1 MAASKISFKRRAQLT
16 LRDMKRGIPLYIM
29 IAPFMLLFFVFVVYP
44 VLKAIWFSFTD
55 FNVLEKANFV
65 GLRNYQKLFLDDTN
79 FITAIKNTFIIAVIV
94 GPGGYIMSFLLAWM
108 INELPHKVGTVLT
121 VIFYAPSMAGT
132 AVVAVFAQIFSN
144 DSNGYLNAILRN
156 LGITDEAILWLS
168 DADVVM
174 VVVILD
180 AFLRSLGMNDP
191 ILWLSDKE
199 FIIVVVIL
207 ASLWMSMGVGFLS
220 FVAGIK
226 GVDEAQYEAGAIDGI
241 RNRWQELWYITL
253 PNMKP
258 QLLFGAVM
266 TITGSL
272 SVGSIGD
279 SLVGFPSPNYAS
291 HTIVNHLND
300 YGSIRMEMGY
310 ASAIAVILFLI
321 MIVCNGLIQKLL
333 RKVGT

>member
-1 MAASKISFKRRAQLT
+1 MAANKISLKRRAELT
-16 LRDMKRGIPLYIM
+16 LRDMKRGIPLYLM
-29 IAPFMLLFFVFVVYP
+29 IAPFMILFFVFVVYP

-55 FNVLEKANFV
+55 YNVLEKANFV
-65 GLRNYQKLFLDDTN
+65 GLRNYQKLFLDDST

-121 VIFYAPSMAGT
+121 VIFYAPSMAGA
-132 AVVAVFAQIFSN
+132 AVVTVFAQIFSN
-144 DSNGYLNAILRN
+144 DSNGYLNAFLRN
-156 LGITDEAILWLS
+156 
-168 DADVVM
+168 
-174 VVVILD
+174 
-180 AFLRSLGMNDP
+180 LGMNDP
-191 ILWLSDKE
+191 ILWLSDSKYVM
-199 FIIVVVIL
+199 VVVIL

-279 SLVGFPSPNYAS
+279 SLVGFPSPNYAT
-291 HTIVNHLND
+291 HTIVNHLTD
-300 YGSIRMEMGY
+300 YGSLRMEMGY

-321 MIVCNGLIQKLL
+321 MILCNGLIQKLL

>member
-1 MAASKISFKRRAQLT
+1 MAANKISMKRKAQLT
-16 LRDMKRGIPLYIM
+16 LRDMKRSIPLYIM
-29 IAPFMLLFFVFVVYP
+29 IAPFMLLFAVFVVYP
-44 VLKAIWFSFTD
+44 VLKAMWYSFTD
-55 FNVLEKANFV
+55 YNVLEKANFV
-65 GLRNYQKLFLDDTN
+65 GLRNYKRLFLDDST
-79 FITAIKNTFIIAVIV
+79 FITAIKNTFIIAVLV
-94 GPGGYIMSFLLAWM
+94 GPGGYILSFLLAWM

-132 AVVAVFAQIFSN
+132 AVITVFAQIFSN

-156 LGITDEAILWLS
+156 LGITQKAILWLS
-168 DADVVM
+168 DSDY
-174 VVVILD
+174 VI
-180 AFLRSLGMNDP
+180 
-191 ILWLSDKE
+191 I
-199 FIIVVVIL
+199 VVIL

-266 TITGSL
+266 TITSSL
-272 SVGSIGD
+272 SVGAIGD

-321 MIVCNGLIQKLL
+321 MIICNMLIQKLL

>member
-132 AVVAVFAQIFSN
+132 AVISVFTQIFSN
-144 DSNGYLNAILRN
+144 DSNGYLN
-156 LGITDEAILWLS
+156 
-168 DADVVM
+168 
-174 VVVILD
+174 

-226 GVDEAQYEAGAIDGI
+226 GVDEGQYEAGAIDGI

>member
-1 MAASKISFKRRAQLT
+1 MAANKISFKRRAQLT
-16 LRDMKRGIPLYIM
+16 LRDMKRSIPLYAM

-55 FNVLEKANFV
+55 YNVLEKANFV
-65 GLRNYQKLFLDDTN
+65 GLRNYKKLFLDDST

-108 INELPHKVGTVLT
+108 INELPHKIGTVLT

-132 AVVAVFAQIFSN
+132 AVITVFAQIFSN

-156 LGITDEAILWLS
+156 LGITNEAILWLS
-168 DADVVM
+168 DADV
-174 VVVILD
+174 
-180 AFLRSLGMNDP
+180 
-191 ILWLSDKE
+191 
-199 FIIVVVIL
+199 IIVVVIL

-241 RNRWQELWYITL
+241 RNRWQELWYVTL

-266 TITGSL
+266 TITSSL

-279 SLVGFPSPNYAS
+279 SLVGIPSPNYAT

-321 MIVCNGLIQKLL
+321 MILCNMLIQRLL

>member
-1 MAASKISFKRRAQLT
+1 MAKNNVPFKRRMSLT
-16 LRDMKRGIPLYIM
+16 LRDMKRCIPLYLM
-29 IAPFMLLFFVFVVYP
+29 IAPFMILFVVFVVYP
-44 VLKAIWFSFTD
+44 VLMAIWYSFTD
-55 FNVLEKANFV
+55 YNVLEKANFI
-65 GLRNYQKLFLDDTN
+65 GFDNYRKLFLDDDT

-94 GPGGYIMSFLLAWM
+94 GPGGYVLSFLLAWM
-108 INELPHKVGTVLT
+108 INELPHKLGVVLT

-132 AVVAVFAQIFSN
+132 AVVAVFRQIFS
-144 DSNGYLNAILRN
+144 DDASGYLNAILRN
-156 LGITDEAILWLS
+156 LGITKEAILWLS
-168 DADVVM
+168 DSKYVM
-174 VVVILD
+174 LVVV
-180 AFLRSLGMNDP
+180 
-191 ILWLSDKE
+191 
-199 FIIVVVIL
+199 L
-207 ASLWMSMGVGFLS
+207 ASLWTSLGVGFLS

-241 RNRWQELWYITL
+241 KNRWQELWYITL

-266 TITGSL
+266 TITSSL
-272 SVGSIGD
+272 SVGAYGD
-279 SLVGFPSPNYAS
+279 MIVGFPSPNYAP

-321 MIVCNGLIQKLL
+321 MIICNMLIQKIL

>member
-1 MAASKISFKRRAQLT
+1 MAAKKISFKRRAQLT
-16 LRDMKRGIPLYIM
+16 LRDMKRGIPLYVM
-29 IAPFMLLFFVFVVYP
+29 IAPFMILFAMFVVYP

-55 FNVLEKANFV
+55 YNVLEKANFV
-65 GLRNYQKLFLDDTN
+65 GLRNYKKLFLEDST
-79 FITAIKNTFIIAVIV
+79 FMTAIKNTFVIAVIV
-94 GPGGYIMSFLLAWM
+94 GPGGYVLSYLLAWM
-108 INELPHKVGTVLT
+108 INELPHKIGTVLT

-132 AVVAVFAQIFSN
+132 AVITVFAQIFSN
-144 DSNGYLNAILRN
+144 DSNGYLNAILRK
-156 LGITDEAILWLS
+156 LGITQEAILWLS
-168 DADVVM
+168 D
-174 VVVILD
+174 
-180 AFLRSLGMNDP
+180 
-191 ILWLSDKE
+191 SDYV
-199 FIIVVVIL
+199 IVVVIL

-272 SVGSIGD
+272 SVGDIGN

-321 MIVCNGLIQKLL
+321 MIICNMLIQKLL

>member
-1 MAASKISFKRRAQLT
+1 MAANKISFKRRAQLT
-16 LRDMKRGIPLYIM
+16 LRDMKRSIPLYIM
-29 IAPFMLLFFVFVVYP
+29 IAPFMLLFAVFVVYP
-44 VLKAIWFSFTD
+44 VLKAIWYSFTD
-55 FNVLEKANFV
+55 YNVLEKANFV
-65 GLRNYQKLFLDDTN
+65 GLRNYKRLFLDDST
-79 FITAIKNTFIIAVIV
+79 FITAIKNTFIIAVMV
-94 GPGGYIMSFLLAWM
+94 GPGGYILSYLLAWM

-132 AVVAVFAQIFSN
+132 AVITVFAQIFSN

-156 LGITDEAILWLS
+156 LGITQEAILWLS
-168 DADVVM
+168 DSEY
-174 VVVILD
+174 VI
-180 AFLRSLGMNDP
+180 
-191 ILWLSDKE
+191 I
-199 FIIVVVIL
+199 VVIL

-266 TITGSL
+266 TITSSL

-279 SLVGFPSPNYAS
+279 SLVGFPSPN
-291 HTIVNHLND
+291 
-300 YGSIRMEMGY
+300 
-310 ASAIAVILFLI
+310 
-321 MIVCNGLIQKLL
+321 
-333 RKVGT
+333 

>member
-1 MAASKISFKRRAQLT
+1 MAANKISLKRRAELT
-16 LRDMKRGIPLYIM
+16 LRDMKRAIPLYIM
-29 IAPFMLLFFVFVVYP
+29 IAPFMILFFIFVVYP

-55 FNVLEKANFV
+55 YNVLEKANFV
-65 GLRNYQKLFLDDTN
+65 GLSNYQKLFLDDST

-132 AVVAVFAQIFSN
+132 AVISVFTMIFSN
-144 DSNGYLNAILRN
+144 DSNGYLNAMLRN
-156 LGITDEAILWLS
+156 LGMSSIKWLS
-168 DADVVM
+168 DSDYVM
-174 VVVILD
+174 I
-180 AFLRSLGMNDP
+180 
-191 ILWLSDKE
+191 
-199 FIIVVVIL
+199 VVIL

-241 RNRWQELWYITL
+241 RNRWQELWYVTL
-253 PNMKP
+253 PNMRP

-266 TITGSL
+266 TITSSL

-279 SLVGFPSPNYAS
+279 SLVGFPSPNYAT

-310 ASAIAVILFLI
+310 AS
-321 MIVCNGLIQKLL
+321 
-333 RKVGT
+333 

>member
-1 MAASKISFKRRAQLT
+1 MAAKKISFKRRAQLT
-16 LRDMKRGIPLYIM
+16 LRDMKRGIPLYVM
-29 IAPFMLLFFVFVVYP
+29 IAPFMILFAMFVVYP

-55 FNVLEKANFV
+55 YNVLEKANFV
-65 GLRNYQKLFLDDTN
+65 GLRNYKKLFLEDST
-79 FITAIKNTFIIAVIV
+79 FMTAIKNTFVIAVIV
-94 GPGGYIMSFLLAWM
+94 GPGGYVLSYLLAWM
-108 INELPHKVGTVLT
+108 INELPHKIGTVLT
-121 VIFYAPSMAGT
+121 VIFYAPSMAGA
-132 AVVAVFAQIFSN
+132 AVVTVFAQIFSN
-144 DSNGYLNAILRN
+144 DSNGYLNAILRK
-156 LGITDEAILWLS
+156 LGITQEAILWLS
-168 DADVVM
+168 D
-174 VVVILD
+174 
-180 AFLRSLGMNDP
+180 
-191 ILWLSDKE
+191 SDYV
-199 FIIVVVIL
+199 IVVVIL

-272 SVGSIGD
+272 SVGDIGN

-321 MIVCNGLIQKLL
+321 MIICNMLIQKLL

>member
-1 MAASKISFKRRAQLT
+1 MAANKISFKRRAQLT
-16 LRDMKRGIPLYIM
+16 LRDMKRSIPLYIM
-29 IAPFMLLFFVFVVYP
+29 IAPFMLLFAVFVVYP
-44 VLKAIWFSFTD
+44 VLKAIWYSFTD
-55 FNVLEKANFV
+55 YNVLEKANFV
-65 GLRNYQKLFLDDTN
+65 GLRNYKRLFLDDST
-79 FITAIKNTFIIAVIV
+79 FITAIKNTFIIAVMV
-94 GPGGYIMSFLLAWM
+94 GPGGYILSYLLAWM

-132 AVVAVFAQIFSN
+132 AVITVFAQIFSN

-156 LGITDEAILWLS
+156 LGITQEAILWLS
-168 DADVVM
+168 DSEY
-174 VVVILD
+174 VI
-180 AFLRSLGMNDP
+180 
-191 ILWLSDKE
+191 I
-199 FIIVVVIL
+199 VVIL

-266 TITGSL
+266 TITSSL

-279 SLVGFPSPNYAS
+279 SLVGFPSPNYAT

-321 MIVCNGLIQKLL
+321 MIICNMLIQKLL

>member
-1 MAASKISFKRRAQLT
+1 MAAKKISLKRRAQLT
-16 LRDMKRGIPLYIM
+16 LRDMKRSIPLYIM
-29 IAPFMLLFFVFVVYP
+29 IAPFMLLFAVFVVYP
-44 VLKAIWFSFTD
+44 VLKAIWYSFTD
-55 FNVLEKANFV
+55 YNVLEKANFV
-65 GLRNYQKLFLDDTN
+65 GLRNYKRLFLDDST
-79 FITAIKNTFIIAVIV
+79 FITAIKNTFIIAVMV
-94 GPGGYIMSFLLAWM
+94 GPGGYILSYLLAWM

-132 AVVAVFAQIFSN
+132 AVITVFAQIFSN

-156 LGITDEAILWLS
+156 LGITQEAILWLS
-168 DADVVM
+168 DSEY
-174 VVVILD
+174 VI
-180 AFLRSLGMNDP
+180 
-191 ILWLSDKE
+191 I
-199 FIIVVVIL
+199 VVIL

-266 TITGSL
+266 TITSSL

-321 MIVCNGLIQKLL
+321 MIICNMLIQKLL

>member
-1 MAASKISFKRRAQLT
+1 MAANKISLKRRAQLT
-16 LRDMKRGIPLYIM
+16 LRDMKRSIPLYIM
-29 IAPFMLLFFVFVVYP
+29 IAPFMLLFAVFVVYP
-44 VLKAIWFSFTD
+44 VLKAIWYSFTD
-55 FNVLEKANFV
+55 YNVLEKANFV
-65 GLRNYQKLFLDDTN
+65 GLRNYKRLFLDDST
-79 FITAIKNTFIIAVIV
+79 FITAIKNTFIIAVMV
-94 GPGGYIMSFLLAWM
+94 GPGGYILSYLLAWM

-132 AVVAVFAQIFSN
+132 AVITVFAQIFSN

-156 LGITDEAILWLS
+156 LGITQEAILWLS
-168 DADVVM
+168 DSEYV
-174 VVVILD
+174 
-180 AFLRSLGMNDP
+180 
-191 ILWLSDKE
+191 
-199 FIIVVVIL
+199 IVVVIL

-266 TITGSL
+266 TITSSL
-272 SVGSIGD
+272 SVGTIGD
-279 SLVGFPSPNYAS
+279 FLVGFPSPNYAS

-321 MIVCNGLIQKLL
+321 MIICNMLIQKLL

>member
-1 MAASKISFKRRAQLT
+1 MAASKISFKRRAELT
-16 LRDMKRGIPLYIM
+16 LRDMKRAIPLYIM
-29 IAPFMLLFFVFVVYP
+29 IAPFMLLFFIFVVYP

-55 FNVLEKANFV
+55 YNVLEKANFV
-65 GLRNYQKLFLDDTN
+65 GLSNYQKLFLDDST

-132 AVVAVFAQIFSN
+132 AVISVFTMIFSN
-144 DSNGYLNAILRN
+144 DSNGYLNAMLRN
-156 LGITDEAILWLS
+156 LGMTPVKWLS
-168 DADVVM
+168 DADYVM
-174 VVVILD
+174 
-180 AFLRSLGMNDP
+180 
-191 ILWLSDKE
+191 
-199 FIIVVVIL
+199 VVVIL

-241 RNRWQELWYITL
+241 RNRWQELWYVTL

-266 TITGSL
+266 TITGS
-272 SVGSIGD
+272 
-279 SLVGFPSPNYAS
+279 
-291 HTIVNHLND
+291 
-300 YGSIRMEMGY
+300 
-310 ASAIAVILFLI
+310 
-321 MIVCNGLIQKLL
+321 
-333 RKVGT
+333 

>member
-1 MAASKISFKRRAQLT
+1 MAAKKISFKRRAELT
-16 LRDMKRGIPLYIM
+16 LRDMKRGIPLYLM
-29 IAPFMLLFFVFVVYP
+29 IAPFMILFFVFVVYP
-44 VLKAIWFSFTD
+44 VLKAMWFSFTD
-55 FNVLEKANFV
+55 YNVLEKANFV
-65 GLRNYQKLFLDDTN
+65 GLRNYQKLFLDDST

-132 AVVAVFAQIFSN
+132 AVVSVFAQIFSN
-144 DSNGYLNAILRN
+144 DSNGYLNAFLRN
-156 LGITDEAILWLS
+156 
-168 DADVVM
+168 
-174 VVVILD
+174 
-180 AFLRSLGMNDP
+180 LGMNDP
-191 ILWLSDKE
+191 ILWLSDSKYVM
-199 FIIVVVIL
+199 IVVIL

-266 TITGSL
+266 TITSSL

-279 SLVGFPSPNYAS
+279 SLVGFPSPNYAT

-300 YGSIRMEMGY
+300 YGSLRMEMGY

-321 MIVCNGLIQKLL
+321 MILCNGLIQKLL

>member
-1 MAASKISFKRRAQLT
+1 MAANKISLKRRAQLT
-16 LRDMKRGIPLYIM
+16 LRDMKRSIPLYIM
-29 IAPFMLLFFVFVVYP
+29 IAPFMLLFAVFVVYP
-44 VLKAIWFSFTD
+44 VLKAIWYSFTD
-55 FNVLEKANFV
+55 YNVLEKANFV
-65 GLRNYQKLFLDDTN
+65 GLRNYKRLFLDDST
-79 FITAIKNTFIIAVIV
+79 FITAIKNTFIIAVMV
-94 GPGGYIMSFLLAWM
+94 GPGGYILSYLLAWM

-132 AVVAVFAQIFSN
+132 AVITVFAQIFSN

-156 LGITDEAILWLS
+156 LGITQEAILWLS
-168 DADVVM
+168 DSEY
-174 VVVILD
+174 VIV
-180 AFLRSLGMNDP
+180 
-191 ILWLSDKE
+191 E
-199 FIIVVVIL
+199 VIL

-266 TITGSL
+266 TITSSL
-272 SVGSIGD
+272 SVGTIGD

-321 MIVCNGLIQKLL
+321 MIICNMLIQKLL

>member
-1 MAASKISFKRRAQLT
+1 MAANKISFKRRAELT
-16 LRDMKRGIPLYIM
+16 LRDVKRSIPLYVM
-29 IAPFMLLFFVFVVYP
+29 IAPFMLLFFTFVVYP
-44 VLKAIWFSFTD
+44 VLKAVWFSFTD
-55 FNVLEKANFV
+55 YNVLEKANFV
-65 GLRNYQKLFLDDTN
+65 GLRNYRKLFLDDST

-94 GPGGYIMSFLLAWM
+94 GPGGYILSFLLAWM

-174 VVVILD
+174 VVVIL
-180 AFLRSLGMNDP
+180 
-191 ILWLSDKE
+191 
-199 FIIVVVIL
+199 

-220 FVAGIK
+220 FVAGVK
-226 GVDEAQYEAGAIDGI
+226 GVDEAQYEAGPIDGI
-241 RNRWQELWYITL
+241 RNRWQELWYVTL

-258 QLLFGAVM
+258 QLLFGAVT

-272 SVGSIGD
+272 SVGTIGD
-279 SLVGFPSPNYAS
+279 SLVGFPSPNYAT

-321 MIVCNGLIQKLL
+321 MILCNMLIQKLL

>member
-1 MAASKISFKRRAQLT
+1 MAANKISFKRRAQLT
-16 LRDMKRGIPLYIM
+16 LRDMKRSIPLYIM
-29 IAPFMLLFFVFVVYP
+29 IAPFMLLFAVFVVYP
-44 VLKAIWFSFTD
+44 VLKAIWYSFTD
-55 FNVLEKANFV
+55 YNVLEKANFV
-65 GLRNYQKLFLDDTN
+65 GLRNYKRLFLDDST
-79 FITAIKNTFIIAVIV
+79 FITAIKNTFIIAVMV
-94 GPGGYIMSFLLAWM
+94 GPGGYILSYLLAWM

-132 AVVAVFAQIFSN
+132 AVITVFAQIFSN

-156 LGITDEAILWLS
+156 LGITQEAILWLS
-168 DADVVM
+168 DSEY
-174 VVVILD
+174 VI
-180 AFLRSLGMNDP
+180 
-191 ILWLSDKE
+191 I
-199 FIIVVVIL
+199 VVIL

-266 TITGSL
+266 TITSSL

>member
-1 MAASKISFKRRAQLT
+1 MAANKISFKRRAQLT
-16 LRDMKRGIPLYIM
+16 LRDMKRSIPLYLM
-29 IAPFMLLFFVFVVYP
+29 IAPFMILFFVFVVYP

-55 FNVLEKANFV
+55 YNVLEKANFV
-65 GLRNYQKLFLDDTN
+65 GLRNYRKLFLEDKT

-94 GPGGYIMSFLLAWM
+94 GPGGYIMSYLLAWM
-108 INELPHKVGTVLT
+108 ITELPHTLGSVLT

-132 AVVAVFAQIFSN
+132 AVVSVFALIFSN
-144 DSNGYLNAILRN
+144 DANGYLNSFLRS
-156 LGITDEAILWLS
+156 LGIIDKAILWLS
-168 DADVVM
+168 DSDYVM
-174 VVVILD
+174 VVV
-180 AFLRSLGMNDP
+180 
-191 ILWLSDKE
+191 
-199 FIIVVVIL
+199 VL

-226 GVDEAQYEAGAIDGI
+226 GVDDAQYEAGAIDGI
-241 RNRWQELWYITL
+241 KNRWQELWYITL

-266 TITGSL
+266 TITSSL
-272 SVGSIGD
+272 SVGEVGNL
-279 SLVGFPSPNYAS
+279 LVGFPSPNYAT

-310 ASAIAVILFLI
+310 ASAIAVILFLV
-321 MIVCNGLIQKLL
+321 MILCNGLIQKLL

>member
-1 MAASKISFKRRAQLT
+1 MAANKISFKRRAQLT
-16 LRDMKRGIPLYIM
+16 LRDMKRSIPLYIM
-29 IAPFMLLFFVFVVYP
+29 IAPFMLLFAVFVVYP
-44 VLKAIWFSFTD
+44 VLKAIWYSFTD
-55 FNVLEKANFV
+55 YNVLEKANFV
-65 GLRNYQKLFLDDTN
+65 GLRNYRRLFLDDST
-79 FITAIKNTFIIAVIV
+79 FITAIKNTFIIAVLV
-94 GPGGYIMSFLLAWM
+94 GPGGYILSYLLAWM

-132 AVVAVFAQIFSN
+132 AVITVFAQIFSN

-156 LGITDEAILWLS
+156 LGITQEAILWLS
-168 DADVVM
+168 DSEYV
-174 VVVILD
+174 
-180 AFLRSLGMNDP
+180 
-191 ILWLSDKE
+191 
-199 FIIVVVIL
+199 IVVVIL

-266 TITGSL
+266 TITSSL

-321 MIVCNGLIQKLL
+321 MIICNMLIQKLL